1 MPTYGNGDFCS
12 RLLFNA
18 INRSYIERVE
28 NYHSYCKHKS
38 KEASA
43 YVEKDGYYIR
53 NYPPLGDG
61 IRDAYDAACASQFTP
76 WKVSDHDRHTREI
89 QSVSCRLIFAQDH
102 THEVT
107 KNYIRK
113 KRMGAVALWDVA
125 TETGEIASAVLVP
138 STQTKHFAHA
148 AAALT
153 RRPTFN
159 PLAMC
164 SDTWPSKSS
173 FWGLLFQK
181 EVIGRLGLFHFIQQ
195 ITRTLKKR
203 HVDHF
208 VCVNALLNCI
218 YQYHQDDYEKLLTAL
233 KSGTLGSTKYTDD
246 EIADLKSTKVFRRRC
261 DKYLRKE
268 MRPPNVLCSM
278 LDEWFDRFKCTTSDS
293 TRPARG
299 RLDPFTGETLFT
311 SETKAAVLNCKE
323 KASFVQ
329 DLLPFEQM
337 YEAIGPS
344 PNSTHQLNEY
354 ISRRGESCLEAF
366 HLMLAHFGTVV

>member
-1 MPTYGNGDFCS
+1 LENDRTKFSKNKILFPTFVMDGPPQWAMVQSMTCRCCRYGVDANSGEILCSLPAYARNAYPVETKYAFDNKNCHLGRTVTELMDMMMPTSGNGDFCS

-89 QSVSCRLIFAQDH
+89 QSVSCRFIFAQDH

-138 STQTKHFAHA
+138 STQTKHFVHA

-159 PLAMC
+159 PSAMY

-173 FWGLLFQK
+173 FWGLLFEK
-181 EVIGRLGLFHFIQQ
+181 EVIGRLGLFHFIQR

-218 YQYHQDDYEKLLTAL
+218 YEYHQDDYEKLLTAL
-233 KSGTLGSTKYTDD
+233 KTGTLGSTKY
-246 EIADLKSTKVFRRRC
+246 STQT
-261 DKYLRKE
+261 
-268 MRPPNVLCSM
+268 MR
-278 LDEWFDRFKCTTSDS
+278 
-293 TRPARG
+293 
-299 RLDPFTGETLFT
+299 
-311 SETKAAVLNCKE
+311 
-323 KASFVQ
+323 
-329 DLLPFEQM
+329 
-337 YEAIGPS
+337 
-344 PNSTHQLNEY
+344 
-354 ISRRGESCLEAF
+354 SRI
-366 HLMLAHFGTVV
+366 